1 MKFQP
6 ALVLACACLSFGA
19 LAAQPSAESIEAL
32 LQVTRAE
39 SMVDGMN
46 ANVEQLMRS
55 AVAEAA
61 QREKLSP
68 SQQRV
73 LDQFPAKFA
82 QVVREESNWAAMKP
96 ELIEIYRSVYTQ
108 EEVDGQL
115 AFYRSAVGQATIS
128 KMPQV
133 LQMSLEMG
141 ERQMRR
147 LMPKL
152 QAALKDATAE
162 AKAAP

>member
-1 MKFQP
+1 MRFQRT
-6 ALVLACACLSFGA
+6 LVLASAWLSFSV
-19 LAAQPSAESIEAL
+19 LAAQPSVESIEAL
-32 LQVTRAE
+32 LQITRAE

-46 ANVEQLMRS
+46 GNIEQLMRS
-55 AVAEAA
+55 AMAETV

-73 LDQFPAKFA
+73 LEQFPAKFA

-96 ELIEIYRSVYTQ
+96 ELVEIYRSVYTQ

-115 AFYRSAVGQATIS
+115 AFYRSPAGQATIS

-133 LQMSLEMG
+133 LQMSMDMG

-152 QAALKDATAE
+152 QAALKEATAD
-162 AKAAP
+162 AKAAQ